1 MSSLRAV
8 AEGTG
13 LGEVRPPKQIRT
25 MTAVN
30 KSAMEPRT
38 AQEELRS
45 RRIGWPKLRVLW
57 P

>member
-13 LGEVRPPKQIRT
+13 LGEVRPPKQIGT

-38 AQEELRS
+38 AQEEIEEQTHRLA
-45 RRIGWPKLRVLW
+45 
-57 P
+57 